1 MGYLSSEGIAWEA
14 GASGGVRRAPK
25 NPEDLVLL
33 SKPSRTMEGL
43 ANTHTYTCD
52 YALESGS
59 N

>member
-1 MGYLSSEGIAWEA
+1 MWEA
-14 GASGGVRRAPK
+14 GAIGGVRRAPK

-43 ANTHTYTCD
+43 ANTHTYTCE